1 MNCLSHYYIGG
12 KVFDSVS
19 KDFLRKKIFQSGNA
33 YPDID
38 IQLGNAS
45 HYVDNCMNMI
55 RELSESLLNDITN
68 RYVNKSELSFRLGT
82 IMHFVADYYTFVHDK
97 NRYKGNLLQ
106 HTILETKMDA
116 KMRIMNNFES
126 DINFTVTEDIN
137 ELYLNLIDLKKEFD
151 KVDFNNEINVKYI
164 YAACKGF
171 TTSMVLITEKQYEMS
186 KVRSLASDSI

>member
-55 RELSESLLNDITN
+55 QKLSVSLLNDITD
-68 RYVNKSELSFRLGT
+68 RYVSKSELSFRLGT

-97 NRYKGNLLQ
+97 NRFKGSLLQ
-106 HTILETKMDA
+106 HTIIETKMDA
-116 KMRIMNNFES
+116 KMRLMKNFEL
-126 DINFTVTEDIN
+126 DIDFVVTEDIN
-137 ELYLNLIDLKKEFD
+137 ELYFNLIELKKDFD
-151 KVDFNNEINVKYI
+151 TVDFSNEINIKYI

-171 TTSMVLITEKQYEMS
+171 LTSMVLITEKQYEMS
-186 KVRSLASDSI
+186 RVRSLASENI